1 MRNEAE
7 THLLDTPAPPPAPRA
22 REQRLT
28 VCDTGLC
35 SEGEIVRT
43 QNVIWGF
50 QLNFTQSGQSLCHHI
65 IYHILWVV
73 EMGGSVKI
81 TSPRVVILS

>member
-1 MRNEAE
+1 MRNEGE
-7 THLLDTPAPPPAPRA
+7 THLVLIPQTSDIFCLPPS
-22 REQRLT
+22 T
-28 VCDTGLC
+28 VFCENSKRYLA
-35 SEGEIVRT
+35 V
-43 QNVIWGF
+43 QP
-50 QLNFTQSGQSLCHHI
+50 NFTQSGQSLCHHI

>member
-1 MRNEAE
+1 MKLEHI
-7 THLLDTPAPPPAPRA
+7 HLIQQTGPELRV
-22 REQRLT
+22 RERFT
-28 VCDTGLC
+28 VCDPQLC
-35 SEGEIVRT
+35 TVRT
-43 QNVIWGF
+43 QNVISP
-50 QLNFTQSGQSLCHHI
+50 NFSQSGQSLCHHI